1 MLSVDSKGPQ
11 LGVVI
16 SASER
21 DVTVRHRSGKETSLP
36 MGQCVPVTHGDN
48 TMNNRV
54 SEPMSHFISLEIRRD
69 KLMEAFVERLQ
80 ELQQDLSLV
89 PNIGK
94 PVKTAS
100 LHITMATLNIHDEE
114 MSMVTGMLDTAIK
127 RYIDLTNPTTGLVVG
142 FQGVGFG
149 DEACWASMTL
159 GSASLMIMRELI
171 EDEAGRYLNDK
182 RFTPHLSVFKKC
194 NMEEETKEGVKSSVR
209 GTKLGCLTIQGISL
223 RKRKTTTEVPEPLH
237 SWTLMNL

>member
-1 MLSVDSKGPQ
+1 M
-11 LGVVI
+11 VI

-36 MGQCVPVTHGDN
+36 MGQCVPVTHRDN

-100 LHITMATLNIHDEE
+100 LHITMATLNICLLYT
-114 MSMVTGMLDTAIK
+114 SPSP
-127 RYIDLTNPTTGLVVG
+127 RDLP
-142 FQGVGFG
+142 
-149 DEACWASMTL
+149 
-159 GSASLMIMRELI
+159 
-171 EDEAGRYLNDK
+171 
-182 RFTPHLSVFKKC
+182 
-194 NMEEETKEGVKSSVR
+194 
-209 GTKLGCLTIQGISL
+209 
-223 RKRKTTTEVPEPLH
+223 
-237 SWTLMNL
+237 